1 MLIAGFPAGSFQANC
16 FVLAA
21 DGGGPCVVV
30 DPGQDAVAGLDALLT
45 EHGLRPAGVVLT
57 HGHLDHTASAAA
69 VGAKFD
75 VPVFI
80 HPADEYMLD
89 DPLAALSEQL
99 QAALSGMPIP
109 RRPHTVLGL
118 SDLGELGLADLPLTI
133 DHVPG
138 HTGGSVVLRLA
149 ADGDRPEV
157 LLTGDT
163 LFRGSIGRTDL
174 PGGSMEQELCSIRDR
189 VFIRPDTAVVL
200 PGHGPQSTVGAEKAA
215 NPFLTPAALAALPST
230 VSLRGGAPRGGVG
243 QHAEGGS

>member
-1 MLIAGFPAGSFQANC
+1 VLIAGFPAGSFQANC

-21 DGGGPCVVV
+21 EAGGPCVVV
-30 DPGQDAVAGLDALLT
+30 DPGQDAMTGLDALLG
-45 EHGLRPAGVVLT
+45 EHGLHPVGVILT

-69 VGAKFD
+69 VGGKFD
-75 VPVFI
+75 VPVLI

-89 DPLAALSEQL
+89 DPLAALSVQL
-99 QAALSGMPIP
+99 QEALSGMPIP
-109 RRPHTVLGL
+109 GRPHTVLGL
-118 SDLGELGLADLPLTI
+118 GDLAELGLADLPLTI

-149 ADGDRPEV
+149 GDADRPEV

-174 PGGSMEQELCSIRDR
+174 PGGSLEQELCSIRDR
-189 VFIRPDTAVVL
+189 VFSRPDTAVVL
-200 PGHGPQSTVGAEKAA
+200 PGHGPQSTVGMEKSA
-215 NPFLTPAALAALPST
+215 NPFLTPAALAQLP
-230 VSLRGGAPRGGVG
+230 RAMAPHGRVE